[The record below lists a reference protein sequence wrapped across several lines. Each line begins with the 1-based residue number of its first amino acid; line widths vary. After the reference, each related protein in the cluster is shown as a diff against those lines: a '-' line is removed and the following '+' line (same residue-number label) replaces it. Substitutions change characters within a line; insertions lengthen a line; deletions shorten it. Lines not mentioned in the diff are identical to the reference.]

1 MSDVR
6 ELKVGLIGFGLAG
19 SSFHAPL
26 IDAAST
32 LTLAAIVTSNPER
45 AAQAK
50 QQYPDA
56 RIYASP
62 DELWQN
68 ASALDLIVI
77 ASPNS
82 SHKPLAMA
90 AMKAGLPV
98 VVDKP
103 LCASAEDGRELIA
116 ESKRS
121 GVMLSVFQN
130 RRWDGDFLTLQRL
143 ITSGELGEI
152 RRFES
157 RFERWRPEPK
167 LGWRQS
173 GGTEDAG
180 GVLYDLGAHLIDQ
193 ALVLFGPVEHVYA
206 ELDQRY
212 PNAEVDDD
220 SFIALTHRNGVRS
233 QLWMSS
239 VAAHS
244 GPRMRALGSKA
255 AFVSHSLDGQEA
267 ALRSGNRPD
276 KPDWLEAIQGE
287 DGVQVAGDDKQPV
300 ALESGA
306 YIDFYEAIGAAI
318 QKGTTGP
325 VDPADAVAGLE
336 IVAAAKRSSELG
348 QVVSLGLARN

>member
-1 MSDVR
+1 MSDDR

-26 IDAAST
+26 IDAAANLS
-32 LTLAAIVTSNPER
+32 LAAIVTSNPER
-45 AAQAK
+45 ADQAK
-50 QQYPDA
+50 QQYPRA
-56 RIYASP
+56 EIYDSP
-62 DELWQN
+62 DALWQN
-68 ASALDLIVI
+68 ADALDLVVI

-90 AMKAGLPV
+90 AMKAGLSV

-103 LCASAEDGRELIA
+103 LCANPEDGRELIA
-116 ESKRS
+116 ESRRR

-143 ITSGELGEI
+143 MKAGELGEI

-167 LGWRQS
+167 PGWRQS
-173 GGTEDAG
+173 GGAEDAG

-193 ALVLFGPVEHVYA
+193 ALVLFGPVETVYA

-255 AFVSHSLDGQEA
+255 AFVSRSLDGQET
-267 ALRSGNRPD
+267 ALRDGNRPD
-276 KPDWLEAIQGE
+276 KSDWLKAIQGD
-287 DGVQVAGDDKQPV
+287 DGALVAGEDAQLV
-300 ALESGA
+300 ALEPGA
-306 YIDFYEAIGAAI
+306 YIEFYEAVSAALRE
-318 QKGTTGP
+318 GSAGP

-336 IVAAAKRSSELG
+336 IVAAARRSSELG
-348 QVVSLGLARN
+348 QVVSLTSSNE